1 MKSPRNPGRGGQRGA
16 GAARQRRKRC
26 LGRAAAAEGG
36 GGLAAAG
43 GEEGSPHE
51 RAIEKGRAAERPGWR
66 RRACAPRGLAPS
78 PSPSHLTRGKPS
90 AQPPNPAAGWAEL
103 AEHKEGDRGYA
114 RGPWGPGG
122 LERSAARTPSASRL
136 ATAGPTRPR
145 GPRATRAGPGGG
157 GDSRRGAAGW
167 GWGPGLCPLSLSP
180 EPPAETRPHQRVRQP
195 ARGRLPLWGPLVNPD
210 PTSLWSGL

>member
-1 MKSPRNPGRGGQRGA
+1 MSPRDPGRRGQRGA
-16 GAARQRRKRC
+16 GAARQWRKRC

-51 RAIEKGRAAERPGWR
+51 QAIEKGRAAERPGWR
-66 RRACAPRGLAPS
+66 RRACAPRGPAPS

-90 AQPPNPAAGWAEL
+90 AQPPKPAAGWAEL
-103 AEHKEGDRGYA
+103 AEHKEGDRGCA
-114 RGPWGPGG
+114 RGP
-122 LERSAARTPSASRL
+122 RSRTFCRQNPL
-136 ATAGPTRPR
+136 GFPTRHSRSHPAQGAPGSPR
-145 GPRATRAGPGGG
+145 RA
-157 GDSRRGAAGW
+157 RRGRGQPPGVAGW

-180 EPPAETRPHQRVRQP
+180 EPPAETRPHQRSKQP